1 MTKTKFIG
9 WLYFIAMTIDLG
21 WIWYEPSNLRLILR
35 KWTFFVNGQIGKLQ
49 KYEMNFW
56 LIKMEL
62 GFFRYEKLTKFDP
75 KGQNF
80 AILISNIY

>member
-1 MTKTKFIG
+1 
-9 WLYFIAMTIDLG
+9 
-21 WIWYEPSNLRLILR
+21 
-35 KWTFFVNGQIGKLQ
+35 
-49 KYEMNFW
+49 
-56 LIKMEL
+56 MEL